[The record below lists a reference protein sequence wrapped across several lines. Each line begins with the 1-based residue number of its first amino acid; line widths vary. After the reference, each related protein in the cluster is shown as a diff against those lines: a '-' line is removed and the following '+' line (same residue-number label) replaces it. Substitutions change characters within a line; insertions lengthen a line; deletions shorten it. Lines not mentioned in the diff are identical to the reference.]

1 VATLQF
7 NLCQAVQRHT
17 ETRVVTQSAELTTT
31 ALAVVAQVLLA
42 RIEQPRTF
50 CLLQVALV

>member
-1 VATLQF
+1 MLQF
-7 NLCQAVQRHT
+7 NLCQSVQRHT

-31 ALAVVAQVLLA
+31 APAVVAQVLLA
-42 RIEQPRTF
+42 RIEQPQTF